1 MTVVKIRGRPTERIP
16 QIFGEVGIG
25 NIGLTNDSIDRR
37 RALERYRVRVT
48 ILTDKEISVECTLAP
63 KPETIPVKDYAD
75 MDAVMAGRE
84 DVVANSISVPL

>member
-1 MTVVKIRGRPTERIP
+1 MNVP

-75 MDAVMAGRE
+75 MDAVMAGPE
-84 DVVANSISVPL
+84 DLVANSISVPL